1 MWLERM
7 TSETWMD
14 GLSIFGSSFPS
25 LFFFSFC
32 ITVNKPSSWEFDN
45 KQKKKR
51 TRRRRKRTRCP
62 FLAGPTNGDLYLAVI
77 CHLRRNMPA
86 RFTSSWPLLPPL
98 PNPLFLIRHFWR
110 ASHKSRR
117 TQSRMWFLFGLHF
130 FFYVREWQT
139 PSMEYAVI
147 RYLRNEQI
155 NLHFTFYSLWD
166 CRFLL
171 FFLCDEGCGGGKGTT
186 DRRTN

>member
-25 LFFFSFC
+25 LFFFFILHNSKQTLVVR
-32 ITVNKPSSWEFDN
+32 IRQQ
-45 KQKKKR
+45 QKKKR

-117 TQSRMWFLFGLHF
+117 TQSRMWCLDYIF
-130 FFYVREWQT
+130 FNVREWQT